1 MSDLQSLFKK
11 HCVVPDVINTPP
23 SELAHV
29 QYSSSLHNVDP
40 GKELT
45 PTQVKDKPVVKWA
58 AKENVYYVLAMVD
71 PDAPSREKPKFR
83 EWHHWLVG
91 NIQGGDLN
99 KSEVLSDYI
108 GSGPPK
114 GTGLHRYVFL
124 VYKQP
129 EKCDFS
135 KVPNG
140 LLEQRG
146 STFNRMSIQN
156 LNTFDPFADAIKSS
170 EDDVQDGLVH
180 VRIQQRNGRK
190 TLTTVQGLSSEYDL
204 KKIVR
209 ACKKEFACNGTV
221 VEHPEYGEVLQLQG
235 DQRENIC
242 QWLTKSGLVKPEQL
256 KVHGF

>member
-1 MSDLQSLFKK
+1 MFSRGCGVSAMRYRDLGTEQEKEQGELLTIKYPSGS
-11 HCVVPDVINTPP
+11 VVTT
-23 SELAHV
+23 
-29 QYSSSLHNVDP
+29 

-45 PTQVKDKPVVKWA
+45 PTQVKDQPVVQWA
-58 AKENVYYVLAMVD
+58 AKEEEYYTLAMVD
-71 PDAPSREKPKFR
+71 PDAPSREDPKFR
-83 EWHHWLVG
+83 EWHHWL
-91 NIQGGDLN
+91 
-99 KSEVLSDYI
+99 
-108 GSGPPK
+108 
-114 GTGLHRYVFL
+114 
-124 VYKQP
+124 
-129 EKCDFS
+129 
-135 KVPNG
+135 
-140 LLEQRG
+140 
-146 STFNRMSIQN
+146 N

>member
-135 KVPNG
+135 KVPKLPSNSG
-140 LLEQRG
+140 DKRG
-146 STFNRMSIQN
+146 NFSILKFSQQFNLGPPVAGNFFVAQY
-156 LNTFDPFADAIKSS
+156 
-170 EDDVQDGLVH
+170 DGYVPKLYA
-180 VRIQQRNGRK
+180 K
-190 TLTTVQGLSSEYDL
+190 L
-204 KKIVR
+204 K
-209 ACKKEFACNGTV
+209 G
-221 VEHPEYGEVLQLQG
+221 
-235 DQRENIC
+235 
-242 QWLTKSGLVKPEQL
+242 
-256 KVHGF
+256 